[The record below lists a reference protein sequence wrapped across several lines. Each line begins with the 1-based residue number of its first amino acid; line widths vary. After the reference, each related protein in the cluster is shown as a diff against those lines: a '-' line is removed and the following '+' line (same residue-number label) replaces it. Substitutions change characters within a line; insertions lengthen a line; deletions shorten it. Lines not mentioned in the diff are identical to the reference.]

1 MNIIKLDAIDSTNNY
16 LKKIILNEGITDYT
30 IVTAKFQ
37 TEGKG
42 QLGTKWESEHSKNL
56 ICSVYK
62 KNINIKVQDQFVIS
76 ALVSLALIKTL
87 RKVNLSNIHIKW
99 PNDIMSDNKK
109 ICGILIENIVKEN
122 YIKDAVIG
130 IGLNVNQTIFN
141 NLPNA
146 TSIKNLIGTSCSKD
160 EILKDLVKNLEY
172 YFNKLDKSSI
182 NSIFEKYEDALFRIN
197 KPSTFKNSKGEVF
210 SGYIKGLSRLGKLS
224 VMLEDNLLK
233 SYDLKEISMLN

>member
-30 IVTAKFQ
+30 IVTTKFQ

-87 RKVNLSNIHIKW
+87 GKVNLSNSYIKW

-210 SGYIKGLSRLGKLS
+210 SGYIKGVSRLGKLS
-224 VMLEDNLLK
+224 VMLEDNLVE
-233 SYDLKEISMLN
+233 SYDLKEISILN

>member
-1 MNIIKLDAIDSTNNY
+1 MNIIKLNAIDSTNNY
-16 LKKIILNEGITDYT
+16 LKKIIVDEGISDYT
-30 IVTAKFQ
+30 VVTAKFQ

-42 QLGTKWESEHSKNL
+42 QLGTKWDSEDSKNL

-62 KNINIKVQDQFVIS
+62 KDINIKAQDQFVIS

-87 RKVNLSNIHIKW
+87 RKANLSNLHIKW

-122 YIKDAVIG
+122 YIKDSVIG

-146 TSIKNLIGTSCSKD
+146 TSIKNLLGTSYSKD
-160 EILKDLVKNLEY
+160 EILNDLVKNIEFF
-172 YFNKLDKSSI
+172 FNELGKASI
-182 NSIFEKYEDALFRIN
+182 NSIFKTYEDALFRIN
-197 KPSTFKNSKGEVF
+197 VPSTFKNSKGDIF
-210 SGYIKGLSRLGKLS
+210 SGYIKGVTKLGKLK
-224 VMLEDNLLK
+224 VMLEDNLIE

>member
-16 LKKIILNEGITDYT
+16 LKKIILNEGINDYT
-30 IVTAKFQ
+30 VVTAKFQ
-37 TEGKG
+37 TQGKG
-42 QLGTKWESEHSKNL
+42 QLGTEWESEHSKNL

-62 KNINIKVQDQFVIS
+62 KEINIKVQDQFVVS

-87 RKVNLSNIHIKW
+87 RKINLSNMHIKW

-122 YIKDAVIG
+122 YIKDTVIG

-146 TSIKNLIGTSCSKD
+146 ASIKNLIGTTCSID
-160 EILKDLVKNLEY
+160 EILKDLVKNLKY
-172 YFNKLDKSSI
+172 YFNELDKSSI

-210 SGYIKGLSRLGKLS
+210 SGYIKGVSRLGKLN
-224 VMLEDNLLK
+224 VMLEENLVE

>member
-16 LKKIILNEGITDYT
+16 LKKIILNEGINDYT
-30 IVTAKFQ
+30 VVTAKFQ
-37 TEGKG
+37 TQGKG
-42 QLGTKWESEHSKNL
+42 QLGTEWESEHSKNL

-62 KNINIKVQDQFVIS
+62 KEINIKVQDQFVIS

-122 YIKDAVIG
+122 YIKDTVIG

-146 TSIKNLIGTSCSKD
+146 ASIKNLIGTTCSID
-160 EILKDLVKNLEY
+160 EILKDLVKNIKY
-172 YFNKLDKSSI
+172 YFNELDKSSI

-210 SGYIKGLSRLGKLS
+210 SGYIKGVSRSGKLN
-224 VMLEDNLLK
+224 VMLEDNLVE

>member
-16 LKKIILNEGITDYT
+16 LKKMILHGGINDYT
-30 IVTAKFQ
+30 VVTAKFQ
-37 TEGKG
+37 TQGKD
-42 QLGTKWESEHSKNL
+42 QLGTEWESEYSKNL

-87 RKVNLSNIHIKW
+87 RKVNLSNMHIKW

-109 ICGILIENIVKEN
+109 ICGILIENIVMEN
-122 YIKDAVIG
+122 YIKDIVIG

-146 TSIKNLIGTSCSKD
+146 TSIKNLIGTTCSID
-160 EILKDLVKNLEY
+160 EILEDLVRNLEY

-182 NSIFEKYEDALFRIN
+182 NSIFKKYEDALFRIN
-197 KPSTFKNSKGEVF
+197 KPSTFKNLKGEVF
-210 SGYIKGLSRLGKLS
+210 SGYIKGVSRLGKLN
-224 VMLEDNLLK
+224 VMLEDNIVK
-233 SYDLKEISMLN
+233 SYALKEISMLN

>member
-1 MNIIKLDAIDSTNNY
+1 MNIIKLNAIDSTNNY
-16 LKKIILNEGITDYT
+16 LKKIIVDEGISDYT
-30 IVTAKFQ
+30 VVTAKFQ

-42 QLGTKWESEHSKNL
+42 QLGTKWDSEDSKNL

-62 KNINIKVQDQFVIS
+62 KDINIKAQDQFVIS

-87 RKVNLSNIHIKW
+87 RKANLSNLHIKW

-122 YIKDAVIG
+122 YIKDSVIG

-146 TSIKNLIGTSCSKD
+146 TSIKNLLGTSYSKD
-160 EILKDLVKNLEY
+160 EILNDLVKNIEFF
-172 YFNKLDKSSI
+172 FNELKKAST
-182 NSIFEKYEDALFRIN
+182 NSIFKTYEDALFRIN
-197 KPSTFKNSKGEVF
+197 VPSTFKNSKGDIF
-210 SGYIKGLSRLGKLS
+210 SGYIKGVTKLGKLK
-224 VMLEDNLLK
+224 VMLEDNLIE

>member
-87 RKVNLSNIHIKW
+87 KKVNLSNSYIKW

-146 TSIKNLIGTSCSKD
+146 TSIKNLIGASCSKD
-160 EILKDLVKNLEY
+160 EILKDLVENLEY

-210 SGYIKGLSRLGKLS
+210 SGYIKGVSRLGKLS
-224 VMLEDNLLK
+224 VMLEDNLVE
-233 SYDLKEISMLN
+233 SYDLKEISILN

>member
-16 LKKIILNEGITDYT
+16 LKKIILNEGINDYT
-30 IVTAKFQ
+30 VVTAKFQ

-87 RKVNLSNIHIKW
+87 RKVNLLNMHIKW

-146 TSIKNLIGTSCSKD
+146 ASIKNLIGTTCSID
-160 EILKDLVKNLEY
+160 EILKDLVKNIKY
-172 YFNKLDKSSI
+172 YFNELDKSSI

-210 SGYIKGLSRLGKLS
+210 SGYIKGVSRLGKLS
-224 VMLEDNLLK
+224 VMLEDNLVE
-233 SYDLKEISMLN
+233 SYDLKEISILN

>member
-1 MNIIKLDAIDSTNNY
+1 MNIIKLNAIDSTNNY
-16 LKKIILNEGITDYT
+16 LKKIILDEGISDYT
-30 IVTAKFQ
+30 VVTAKFQ

-42 QLGTKWESEHSKNL
+42 QLGTKWDSEDSKNL

-62 KNINIKVQDQFVIS
+62 KDINIKAQDQFVIS

-87 RKVNLSNIHIKW
+87 RKANLSNLHIKW

-122 YIKDAVIG
+122 YIKDSVIG

-146 TSIKNLIGTSCSKD
+146 TSIKNLLGTSYSKD
-160 EILKDLVKNLEY
+160 EILNDLVKNIEFFFNELE
-172 YFNKLDKSSI
+172 KASI
-182 NSIFEKYEDALFRIN
+182 NSIFKTYEDALFRIN
-197 KPSTFKNSKGEVF
+197 VPSTFKNSKGDIF
-210 SGYIKGLSRLGKLS
+210 SGYIKGVTKLGKLK
-224 VMLEDNLLK
+224 VMLEDNLIE

>member
-16 LKKIILNEGITDYT
+16 LKKIILNEGINDYT
-30 IVTAKFQ
+30 VVTAKFQ
-37 TEGKG
+37 TQGKG
-42 QLGTKWESEHSKNL
+42 QLGTEWESEHSKNL

-62 KNINIKVQDQFVIS
+62 KEINIKVQDQFVIS

-87 RKVNLSNIHIKW
+87 RKVNLSNMHIKW

-122 YIKDAVIG
+122 YIKDTVIG

-146 TSIKNLIGTSCSKD
+146 ASIKNLIGTTCSID
-160 EILKDLVKNLEY
+160 EILKDLVKNIKY
-172 YFNKLDKSSI
+172 YFNELDKSSI
-182 NSIFEKYEDALFRIN
+182 NSIFKKYEDALFRIN

-210 SGYIKGLSRLGKLS
+210 SGYIKGVSRSGKLN
-224 VMLEDNLLK
+224 VMLEDNLVE

>member
-16 LKKIILNEGITDYT
+16 LKKIILNEGINDYT
-30 IVTAKFQ
+30 VVTAKFQ
-37 TEGKG
+37 TQGKG
-42 QLGTKWESEHSKNL
+42 QLGTEWESEHSKNL

-62 KNINIKVQDQFVIS
+62 KEINIKVQDQFVIS

-87 RKVNLSNIHIKW
+87 RKVNLSNMHIKW

-122 YIKDAVIG
+122 YIKDTVIG

-146 TSIKNLIGTSCSKD
+146 ASIKNLIGTTCSID
-160 EILKDLVKNLEY
+160 EILKDLVKNVKY
-172 YFNKLDKSSI
+172 YFNELDKSSI

-197 KPSTFKNSKGEVF
+197 KPSTFKNSNGEVF
-210 SGYIKGLSRLGKLS
+210 SGYIKGVSRSGKLN
-224 VMLEDNLLK
+224 VMLEDNLVE

>member
-16 LKKIILNEGITDYT
+16 LKKIILNEGVNDYT
-30 IVTAKFQ
+30 VVTAKFQ
-37 TEGKG
+37 TQGKG
-42 QLGTKWESEHSKNL
+42 QLGTEWESEHSKNL

-87 RKVNLSNIHIKW
+87 RKVNLSNMHIKW

-122 YIKDAVIG
+122 YIKDTVIG

-146 TSIKNLIGTSCSKD
+146 ASIKNLIGTTCSID
-160 EILKDLVKNLEY
+160 EILKDLVKNVKY
-172 YFNKLDKSSI
+172 YFNELDKSSI

-210 SGYIKGLSRLGKLS
+210 SGYIKGVSRSGKLN
-224 VMLEDNLLK
+224 VMLEDNLVE

>member
-87 RKVNLSNIHIKW
+87 KKVNLSNSHIKW

-146 TSIKNLIGTSCSKD
+146 TSIKNLIGASCSKD
-160 EILKDLVKNLEY
+160 EILKDLVENLEY

-210 SGYIKGLSRLGKLS
+210 SGYIKGVSRLGKLS
-224 VMLEDNLLK
+224 VMLEDNLVE
-233 SYDLKEISMLN
+233 SYDLKEISILN

>member
-16 LKKIILNEGITDYT
+16 LKKIILNEGINDYT
-30 IVTAKFQ
+30 VVTAKFQ
-37 TEGKG
+37 TQGKG
-42 QLGTKWESEHSKNL
+42 QLGTEWESEHSKNL

-62 KNINIKVQDQFVIS
+62 KEINIKVQDQFVIS

-122 YIKDAVIG
+122 YIKDTVIG

-146 TSIKNLIGTSCSKD
+146 ASIKNLIGTTCSID
-160 EILKDLVKNLEY
+160 EILKDLVKNVKY
-172 YFNKLDKSSI
+172 YFNELDKSSI

-197 KPSTFKNSKGEVF
+197 KPSTFKNSKGEIF
-210 SGYIKGLSRLGKLS
+210 SGYIKGVSRSGKLN
-224 VMLEDNLLK
+224 VMLEDNLQE
-233 SYDLKEISMLN
+233 SYDLKEVSILN

>member
-16 LKKIILNEGITDYT
+16 LKKIILNEGVNDYT
-30 IVTAKFQ
+30 VVTAKFQ
-37 TEGKG
+37 TQGKG
-42 QLGTKWESEHSKNL
+42 QLGTEWESEHSKNL

-62 KNINIKVQDQFVIS
+62 KEINIKVQDQFVIS

-87 RKVNLSNIHIKW
+87 RKVNLSNMHIKW

-122 YIKDAVIG
+122 YIKDTVIG

-146 TSIKNLIGTSCSKD
+146 ASIKNLIGTTCSID
-160 EILKDLVKNLEY
+160 EILKDLVKNIKY
-172 YFNKLDKSSI
+172 CFNELDKSSI

-197 KPSTFKNSKGEVF
+197 KPSTFKNSKGEIF
-210 SGYIKGLSRLGKLS
+210 SGYIKGVSRLGKLS
-224 VMLEDNLLK
+224 VMLEDNLVE

>member
-1 MNIIKLDAIDSTNNY
+1 MNIIKLNAIDSTNNY
-16 LKKIILNEGITDYT
+16 LKKIIVDEGISDYT
-30 IVTAKFQ
+30 VVTAKFQ

-42 QLGTKWESEHSKNL
+42 QLGTKWDSEDSKNL

-62 KNINIKVQDQFVIS
+62 KDINIKAQDQFVIS

-87 RKVNLSNIHIKW
+87 RKANLSNLHIKW

-122 YIKDAVIG
+122 YIKDSVIG

-146 TSIKNLIGTSCSKD
+146 TSIKNLLGTSYSKD
-160 EILKDLVKNLEY
+160 EILNDLVKNIEFFFNELE
-172 YFNKLDKSSI
+172 KASI
-182 NSIFEKYEDALFRIN
+182 NSIFKTYEDALFRIN
-197 KPSTFKNSKGEVF
+197 VPSTFKNSKGDIF
-210 SGYIKGLSRLGKLS
+210 SGYIKGVTKLGKLK
-224 VMLEDNLLK
+224 VMLEDNLIE

>member
-16 LKKIILNEGITDYT
+16 LKKIILNEGINDYT
-30 IVTAKFQ
+30 VVTAKFQ
-37 TEGKG
+37 TQGKG
-42 QLGTKWESEHSKNL
+42 QLGTEWESEHSKNL

-62 KNINIKVQDQFVIS
+62 KEINIKVQDQFVIS

-87 RKVNLSNIHIKW
+87 RKVNLSNMHIKW

-122 YIKDAVIG
+122 YIKDTVIG

-146 TSIKNLIGTSCSKD
+146 ASIKNLIGTTCSID
-160 EILKDLVKNLEY
+160 EILKDLVKNIKY
-172 YFNKLDKSSI
+172 CFNELDKSSI

-210 SGYIKGLSRLGKLS
+210 SGYIKGVSRSGKLS
-224 VMLEDNLLK
+224 VMLEDNLVE

>member
-87 RKVNLSNIHIKW
+87 KKVNLSNIHIKW

-146 TSIKNLIGTSCSKD
+146 TSIKNLIGASCSKD

-197 KPSTFKNSKGEVF
+197 KPSTFKNPKGEVF
-210 SGYIKGLSRLGKLS
+210 SGYIKGVSKLGKLN

-233 SYDLKEISMLN
+233 SYDLKEISILN

>member
-62 KNINIKVQDQFVIS
+62 KNINIKAQDQFVIS

-87 RKVNLSNIHIKW
+87 RKVNLSNSYIKW

-197 KPSTFKNSKGEVF
+197 KPSTFKNPKGEVF
-210 SGYIKGLSRLGKLS
+210 TGYIKGVSKLGKLN

-233 SYDLKEISMLN
+233 SYDLKEISILN

>member
-16 LKKIILNEGITDYT
+16 LKKIILTEGINDYT
-30 IVTAKFQ
+30 VVTAKFQ
-37 TEGKG
+37 TQGKG
-42 QLGTKWESEHSKNL
+42 QLGTEWESEHSKNL

-62 KNINIKVQDQFVIS
+62 KEINIKVQDQFVIS

-87 RKVNLSNIHIKW
+87 RKVNLSNMHIKW

-122 YIKDAVIG
+122 YIKDTVIG

-146 TSIKNLIGTSCSKD
+146 ASIKNLIGTTCSID
-160 EILKDLVKNLEY
+160 EILKDLVKNLKY
-172 YFNKLDKSSI
+172 YFNELDKSSI

-197 KPSTFKNSKGEVF
+197 KPSTFKNLKGEVF
-210 SGYIKGLSRLGKLS
+210 SGYIKGVSRLGKLN
-224 VMLEDNLLK
+224 VMLEDNLVE

>member
-62 KNINIKVQDQFVIS
+62 KEINIKVQDQFVVS

-122 YIKDAVIG
+122 YIKDTVIG

-146 TSIKNLIGTSCSKD
+146 ASIKNLIGTTCSID
-160 EILKDLVKNLEY
+160 EILKDLVKNIKY
-172 YFNKLDKSSI
+172 CFNELDKSSI

-210 SGYIKGLSRLGKLS
+210 SGYIKGVSRLGKLS
-224 VMLEDNLLK
+224 VMLEDNLVE
-233 SYDLKEISMLN
+233 SYDLKEISILN

>member
-16 LKKIILNEGITDYT
+16 LKKIILNEGIIDYT

-87 RKVNLSNIHIKW
+87 GKVNLSNSYIKW

-210 SGYIKGLSRLGKLS
+210 SGYIKGVSRLGKLS
-224 VMLEDNLLK
+224 VMLEDNLVE
-233 SYDLKEISMLN
+233 SYDLKEISILN

>member
-87 RKVNLSNIHIKW
+87 RKVNLSNMHIKW

-160 EILKDLVKNLEY
+160 EILKDLVENLEY

-182 NSIFEKYEDALFRIN
+182 NSIFKKYEDALFRIN
-197 KPSTFKNSKGEVF
+197 KPSTFKNSNGEVF
-210 SGYIKGLSRLGKLS
+210 SGYIKGVSRSGKLN
-224 VMLEDNLLK
+224 VMLEDNLVE

>member
-16 LKKIILNEGITDYT
+16 LKKIILNEGINDYT
-30 IVTAKFQ
+30 VVTAKFQ
-37 TEGKG
+37 TQGKG
-42 QLGTKWESEHSKNL
+42 QLGTEWESEHSKNL

-62 KNINIKVQDQFVIS
+62 KEINIKVQDQFVIS

-87 RKVNLSNIHIKW
+87 RKVNLSNMHIKW

-122 YIKDAVIG
+122 YIKDTVIG

-146 TSIKNLIGTSCSKD
+146 ASIKNLIGTTCSID
-160 EILKDLVKNLEY
+160 EILKDLVKNVKY
-172 YFNKLDKSSI
+172 YFNELDKSSI

-197 KPSTFKNSKGEVF
+197 KPSTFKNSKGEIF
-210 SGYIKGLSRLGKLS
+210 SGYIKGVSRSGKLN
-224 VMLEDNLLK
+224 VMLEDNLQE
-233 SYDLKEISMLN
+233 SYDLKEVSILN

>member
-16 LKKIILNEGITDYT
+16 LKKIILNEGIIDYT

-210 SGYIKGLSRLGKLS
+210 SGYIKGVSRLGKLS
-224 VMLEDNLLK
+224 VMLEDNLVE
-233 SYDLKEISMLN
+233 SYDLKEISILN

>member
-16 LKKIILNEGITDYT
+16 LKKIILNEGINDYT
-30 IVTAKFQ
+30 VVTAKFQ
-37 TEGKG
+37 TQGKG
-42 QLGTKWESEHSKNL
+42 QLGTEWESEHSKNL

-62 KNINIKVQDQFVIS
+62 KNINIKVQDQFVVS

-87 RKVNLSNIHIKW
+87 RKVNLSNMHIKW

-122 YIKDAVIG
+122 YIKDTVIG

-146 TSIKNLIGTSCSKD
+146 ASIKNLIGTTCSID
-160 EILKDLVKNLEY
+160 EILKDLVKNLKY
-172 YFNKLDKSSI
+172 YFNELDKSSI

-197 KPSTFKNSKGEVF
+197 KPSTFKNLKGEVF
-210 SGYIKGLSRLGKLS
+210 SGYIKGVSRLGKLN
-224 VMLEDNLLK
+224 VMLEDNLVE

>member
-16 LKKIILNEGITDYT
+16 LKKIILNEGVNDYT
-30 IVTAKFQ
+30 VVTAKFQ
-37 TEGKG
+37 TQGKG
-42 QLGTKWESEHSKNL
+42 QLGTEWESEHSKNL

-62 KNINIKVQDQFVIS
+62 KEINIKVQDQFVIS

-87 RKVNLSNIHIKW
+87 RKVNLSNMHIKW

-122 YIKDAVIG
+122 YIKDTVIG

-146 TSIKNLIGTSCSKD
+146 ASIKNLIGTTCSID
-160 EILKDLVKNLEY
+160 EILKDLVKNIKY
-172 YFNKLDKSSI
+172 CFNELDKSSI

-210 SGYIKGLSRLGKLS
+210 SGYIKGVSRLGKLS
-224 VMLEDNLLK
+224 VMLEDNLVE
-233 SYDLKEISMLN
+233 SYDLKEISILN

>member
-16 LKKIILNEGITDYT
+16 LKKIILNEGINDYT
-30 IVTAKFQ
+30 VVTAKFQ
-37 TEGKG
+37 TQGKG
-42 QLGTKWESEHSKNL
+42 QLGTEWESEHSKNL

-62 KNINIKVQDQFVIS
+62 KEINIKVQDQFVIS

-87 RKVNLSNIHIKW
+87 RKVNLSNMHIKW

-122 YIKDAVIG
+122 YIKDTVIG

-146 TSIKNLIGTSCSKD
+146 ASIKNLIGTTCSID
-160 EILKDLVKNLEY
+160 EILKDLVKNVKY
-172 YFNKLDKSSI
+172 YFNELDKSSI

-197 KPSTFKNSKGEVF
+197 KPSTFKNSKGEIF
-210 SGYIKGLSRLGKLS
+210 SGYIKGVSRLGKLN
-224 VMLEDNLLK
+224 VMLEDNLVE

>member
-16 LKKIILNEGITDYT
+16 LKKIILNEGINDYT
-30 IVTAKFQ
+30 VVTAKFQ
-37 TEGKG
+37 TQGKG
-42 QLGTKWESEHSKNL
+42 QLGTEWESEYSKNL

-87 RKVNLSNIHIKW
+87 GKVNLSNSYIKW

-146 TSIKNLIGTSCSKD
+146 ASIKNLIGTTCSID
-160 EILKDLVKNLEY
+160 EILKDLVKNIKY
-172 YFNKLDKSSI
+172 YFNELDKSSI

-210 SGYIKGLSRLGKLS
+210 SGYIKGVSRLGKLN
-224 VMLEDNLLK
+224 VMLEDNLVE

>member
-1 MNIIKLDAIDSTNNY
+1 MNIIKLNAIDSTNNY
-16 LKKIILNEGITDYT
+16 LKKIIVDEGISDYT
-30 IVTAKFQ
+30 VVTAKFQ

-42 QLGTKWESEHSKNL
+42 QLGTKWDSEDSKNL

-62 KNINIKVQDQFVIS
+62 KDINIKAQDQFVIS

-87 RKVNLSNIHIKW
+87 RKANLSNLHIKW

-122 YIKDAVIG
+122 YIKDSVIG

-146 TSIKNLIGTSCSKD
+146 TSIKNLLGTSYSKD
-160 EILKDLVKNLEY
+160 EILNDLVKNIEFFFNELE
-172 YFNKLDKSSI
+172 KTSI
-182 NSIFEKYEDALFRIN
+182 NSIFKTYEDALFRIN
-197 KPSTFKNSKGEVF
+197 VPSTFKNSKGDIF
-210 SGYIKGLSRLGKLS
+210 SGYIKGVTKLGKLK
-224 VMLEDNLLK
+224 VMIEDNLIE

>member
-16 LKKIILNEGITDYT
+16 LKKIILNEGINDYT
-30 IVTAKFQ
+30 VVTAKFQ
-37 TEGKG
+37 TQGKG
-42 QLGTKWESEHSKNL
+42 QLGTEWESEHSKNL

-62 KNINIKVQDQFVIS
+62 KEINIKVQDQFVVS

-87 RKVNLSNIHIKW
+87 RKINLSNMHIKW

-122 YIKDAVIG
+122 YIKDTVIG

-146 TSIKNLIGTSCSKD
+146 ASIKNLIGTTCSID
-160 EILKDLVKNLEY
+160 EILKDLVKNLKY
-172 YFNKLDKSSI
+172 YFNELDKSSI

-210 SGYIKGLSRLGKLS
+210 SGYIKGVSRLGKLN
-224 VMLEDNLLK
+224 VMLEDNLVE